1 MITDVSVAA
10 AELAE
15 LLRGKRTLV
24 TTGAGIS
31 TDAGLPDYRGTGSTE
46 QPNIDFQMFLAD
58 PVWRRWVWQRNH
70 ETWQIFNQLHPTP
83 AHLALHQLEEAGLV
97 CGIATQNVDGLH
109 ALAGS
114 TAWELHGSWREV
126 ECLECGLVFPRA
138 DYANQLTELNPG
150 WPSYDHDVAVLAG
163 ADRSAAEA
171 STFRIAPCPRCGG
184 IVKPAIVFF
193 GQNLPPAMDQALAAA
208 GDTDAIL
215 AVGSSLA
222 VSTGMWVV
230 RQGWA
235 NGAPVAIINRGPTA
249 ADSIATL
256 RIAGGASEVL
266 TELVRVLGL

>member
-15 LLRGKRTLV
+15 LLCGKRTLV

-70 ETWQIFNQLHPTP
+70 ETWQIFSQLHPTP

-97 CGIATQNVDGLH
+97 RGIATQNVDGLH

-114 TAWELHGSWREV
+114 AAWELHGSWREV

-138 DYANQLTELNPG
+138 DYADQLTELNPG

-163 ADRSAAEA
+163 ADRAAAKA
-171 STFRIAPCPRCGG
+171 STFQVAPCPRCGG

-193 GQNLPPAMDQALAAA
+193 GQNLPTAMDQALAAA
-208 GDTDAIL
+208 GDADVIL
-215 AVGSSLA
+215 AVGSSLV

-235 NGAPVAIINRGPTA
+235 NGTPIAIINRGPTA